1 MEMDGTFDLATLA
14 NMESSDVPFL
24 GRTEPFWR
32 KCDSY
37 ESILYDL
44 LSVENQ
50 VNAQNGDHLKPNQYF
65 WHYIQDVDTDGNIRH
80 FAVNNPEEP
89 VFKEAEEL
97 PVDDAGSLMI
107 RFSSPTPILHY
118 LHLFS

>member
-1 MEMDGTFDLATLA
+1 MEMDGTLDFATLT
-14 NMESSDVPFL
+14 NMEPSDAPIL
-24 GRTEPFWR
+24 ARAEPFWR

-44 LSVENQ
+44 LSVETQ

-80 FAVNNPEEP
+80 FAVNNPEQP
-89 VFKEAEEL
+89 VLKEAGEL
-97 PVDDAGSLMI
+97 PVDDAGSLKI
-107 RFSSPTPILHY
+107 RFFVPYSDPPSLTPA
-118 LHLFS
+118 